1 MLDPSFA
8 GKTFREAALEC
19 AKVGVLLLAVQ
30 SQETGQIVLNPSR
43 MKLSK
48 DCVAFGIDD
57 GDDDYLEI
65 ADPRCADGPEVWVE
79 ALRECRRRTAA
90 KRIHR
95 VEQHTPAKQANAV
108 FQQDTSPESREVTR
122 QASSLLPVIG
132 NLSSLMEADKN
143 EGRKQRAAI
152 EGRRELERPSSPQQQ
167 SSGLASLEKQ
177 AKQFKATSSIGGH
190 VIEAEHSYLTPLE
203 VVEAGGHIV
212 VALQGDFLW
221 AQLSSLCSALRSRTK
236 TPILAIGDV
245 EAPSNMFDGDGRAV
259 QTSDLFFVRGN
270 LQSVSFLEDAGLP
283 RAESFVA
290 LGVLAADNTDEMM
303 IDLPHD
309 LLAAIVESQLGRWGR
324 SKDLPLVYDFFSS
337 KNLDQLPRRVKV
349 EDAPDVG
356 VRANLRYVAGEV
368 LPRNEVLGSYAI
380 AYSTPGALEVVDS
393 LIQPFA
399 TDQKACLLDI
409 LLRPEHVGK
418 PYAEVAAL
426 AIERGAVPLGTVR
439 APNDEDPDREGPVSC
454 SVLMGPLD
462 TVPIGP
468 GDRLVVLA
476 SLGWARANADV
487 GAPPRF
493 PGDHEPSVSIS
504 MQTQAKLAGKLLGA
518 ARRAKAKLASAA
530 PPKSP
535 PKVVDLRV
543 MAEHSP
549 TVDPWPADRRPSME
563 ESPAPLSDSDPVRL
577 SSK

>member
-108 FQQDTSPESREVTR
+108 FQRQASGLPTEETR
-122 QASSLLPVIG
+122 QASSLPVIG
-132 NLSSLMEADKN
+132 ALSSLMEADPSAD
-143 EGRKQRAAI
+143 RKRRADI
-152 EGRRELERPSSPQQQ
+152 EGRRDLPRSTSPQEQA
-167 SSGLASLEKQ
+167 SGLASLAKQ

-221 AQLSSLCSALRSRTK
+221 AQLTSLCSALRSRTK

-245 EAPSNMFDGDGRAV
+245 EAPSIMFDGDGRAV

-324 SKDLPLVYDFFSS
+324 ARDLPLVYDFFSS

-399 TDQKACLLDI
+399 TDQKVCLLDI

-426 AIERGAVPLGTVR
+426 AIERGAVPLGTVQ
-439 APNDEDPDREGPVSC
+439 APSEEDPDQEGPVSC

-476 SLGWARANADV
+476 SLGWARANPDV

-543 MAEHSP
+543 TAEHSP

>member
-1 MLDPSFA
+1 M
-8 GKTFREAALEC
+8 
-19 AKVGVLLLAVQ
+19 
-30 SQETGQIVLNPSR
+30 
-43 MKLSK
+43 
-48 DCVAFGIDD
+48 AFGIDD

-108 FQQDTSPESREVTR
+108 FQRQASSLQPSTEETR
-122 QASSLLPVIG
+122 QASSLPVIG
-132 NLSSLMEADKN
+132 ALSSLMEADPSAD
-143 EGRKQRAAI
+143 RKHRAAI
-152 EGRRELERPSSPQQQ
+152 EGRRDLPRAESPQQ
-167 SSGLASLEKQ
+167 SSGLASLAKQ

-221 AQLSSLCSALRSRTK
+221 AQLTSLCSALRSRTK

-245 EAPSNMFDGDGRAV
+245 EAPSIMFDGDGRAV

-399 TDQKACLLDI
+399 TDQKVCLLDI

-439 APNDEDPDREGPVSC
+439 APSEEDPDQEGPVSC

-476 SLGWARANADV
+476 TLLWAKNNADV

-493 PGDHEPSVSIS
+493 PGDHQPSVSIS

-535 PKVVDLRV
+535 P
-543 MAEHSP
+543 EP
-549 TVDPWPADRRPSME
+549 GRRPPRE
-563 ESPAPLSDSDPVRL
+563 RLSTRRRWTRGRRRLDWRRIPPSRPRRCRTRHPVRL